1 MKKLN
6 ITKEQFN
13 RSRYFQRKYGKLEYV
28 SESGKLFKTN
38 KGNVLKF
45 NENIHR
51 PDVED
56 LDVPVTEEEEVLAQY
71 IEERIAEEFGI
82 GCSCET
88 HNPGEEMHLEIFIG
102 EDEYDE
108 DTDLNELCANLEE
121 LVNQI
126 GKQEKYDSGTEWGD
140 ASFSP
145 QGDYIYGEVWP
156 LEGEYAINPKGELAK
171 ESTRRKRRSARRF
184 NEGRD
189 PDFDDE
195 GHLDADEDNPK
206 FSIGDKVIWNDSL
219 WKVVDCWYDSIE
231 GSNLYDLKGLD
242 TREETSDVPGD
253 ELCTHDGGIA
263 YESNR
268 KFGKKFNESAD
279 QTLEDI
285 IDNIVTLSIL
295 SRDAESA
302 EEMFQDLK
310 QELSN
315 MGLLSG

>member
-1 MKKLN
+1 MLESIKK
-6 ITKEQFN
+6 F
-13 RSRYFQRKYGKLEYV
+13 GK
-28 SESGKLFKTN
+28 
-38 KGNVLKF
+38 KF

-71 IEERIAEEFGI
+71 IEECIEEEFGI

-108 DTDLNELCANLEE
+108 DTDLNELCADLEE

-126 GKQEKYDSGTEWGD
+126 GKQEKQDSGTEWGD

-171 ESTRRKRRSARRF
+171 ESTK
-184 NEGRD
+184 
-189 PDFDDE
+189 
-195 GHLDADEDNPK
+195 
-206 FSIGDKVIWNDSL
+206 
-219 WKVVDCWYDSIE
+219 
-231 GSNLYDLKGLD
+231 
-242 TREETSDVPGD
+242 
-253 ELCTHDGGIA
+253 
-263 YESNR
+263 

-302 EEMFQDLK
+302 EEMFRDLK
-310 QELSN
+310 QELFS
-315 MGLLSG
+315 MGLFSG